1 MEEQAGAPTT
11 LSPERVP
18 PTESKAP
25 SRIFWVILSVILVCG
40 LVCITVAA
48 ALSLTQTSPK
58 PLVQVVRLNFQNQ
71 PGSQMNQS
79 AIINK
84 FKDTVTYCVTSPSNQ
99 TSTVLFDRKN
109 GYVCYKPMGQHSCYL
124 RMMDAWDRETVQMS
138 FNMSERRVDQVPL
151 PNGRTQ
157 YYREFL
163 EVVPGKPV
171 RPEEAGE
178 AVRAL
183 CEQAPIYWVKRKEG
197 PPKQRLIYLCI
208 DICFPSNICV
218 SICFYYLPE

>member
-1 MEEQAGAPTT
+1 MEEQTGAPATP
-11 LSPERVP
+11 SPERVP

-25 SRIFWVILSVILVCG
+25 SRIFWVILSVILICG
-40 LVCITVAA
+40 IVCIAVAT
-48 ALSLTQTSPK
+48 ALSLIQTSAK
-58 PLVQVVRLNFQNQ
+58 VVRLNSQNQ
-71 PGSQMNQS
+71 PGSPMNQS
-79 AIINK
+79 VFVNK
-84 FKDTVTYCVTSPSNQ
+84 SKNTVTYYVTSPSNQ
-99 TSTVLFDRKN
+99 TSSVLFDRKN
-109 GYVCYKPMGQHSCYL
+109 GYVCYKPSGQSNCYL

-138 FNMSERRVDQVPL
+138 FNLSEHRVGQGPVL
-151 PNGRTQ
+151 NSRTQ

-163 EVVPGKPV
+163 EIMPGRQV

-178 AVRAL
+178 AIRTL
-183 CEQAPIYWVKRKEG
+183 CEQAPIYWVKRKDG

>member
-11 LSPERVP
+11 PSPERVS

-25 SRIFWVILSVILVCG
+25 SRIFWFILSVILVCG

-48 ALSLTQTSPK
+48 ALSLTQTSLK
-58 PLVQVVRLNFQNQ
+58 VVRLNFQNQ

-84 FKDTVTYCVTSPSNQ
+84 SKDTVTYCVTSPSNQ
-99 TSTVLFDRKN
+99 TSMVLFDRKN
-109 GYVCYKPMGQHSCYL
+109 SYVCYKPMGQRSCYL

-138 FNMSERRVDQVPL
+138 FNLSEHRVDQVPF
-151 PNGRTQ
+151 PSGRTQ

-163 EVVPGKPV
+163 EIVPGRPV
-171 RPEEAGE
+171 RLGEAGE